1 MALHQPCHAIVDHL
15 MLSQVPPGKSF
26 KKNSMTQPYLGKVC
40 MYYIAKHVFIGS
52 NSRENIVSQSVYI
65 MYNVSIFLMVVLKI
79 IKTANYQL

>member
-1 MALHQPCHAIVDHL
+1 
-15 MLSQVPPGKSF
+15 
-26 KKNSMTQPYLGKVC
+26 